1 MIVVAAELNF
11 QGLARVRVHHHDFYL
26 GRLTHGALDVLNPVA
41 ICNQLHPHIRLI
53 IWGTITLNSI
63 NFNQELLN
71 GFFGIDIDTD
81 DSGPT
86 SANFIALYA
95 CF

>member
-53 IWGTITLNSI
+53 I
-63 NFNQELLN
+63 
-71 GFFGIDIDTD
+71 
-81 DSGPT
+81 
-86 SANFIALYA
+86 
-95 CF
+95 